1 MPRGREEHRAYL
13 VNERDVGEAAALR
26 LPDEVGVA
34 AFLRAEEINIKHL
47 RTPTR
52 YVWRPPASACA
63 FLFLLKRCQRE
74 ELAEQRCSW

>member
-34 AFLRAEEINIKHL
+34 ALLRAEEVNVEHFAARHALLL
-47 RTPTR
+47 RE
-52 YVWRPPASACA
+52 PPVRL
-63 FLFLLKRCQRE
+63 LFL
-74 ELAEQRCSW
+74 